1 MIVKHFYI
9 SIQCI
14 AILITFAASK
24 SETVFDSS
32 DLTLFYDFDGVTTT
46 INLTVPVCE
55 NRNRLS
61 LPCCEATDG
70 KAADFPG
77 LKAIP

>member
-1 MIVKHFYI
+1 MDKTQAICHSNFYN
-9 SIQCI
+9 
-14 AILITFAASK
+14 
-24 SETVFDSS
+24 
-32 DLTLFYDFDGVTTT
+32 DGVTTT

-70 KAADFPG
+70 KAADFPS
-77 LKAIP
+77 LKAIR